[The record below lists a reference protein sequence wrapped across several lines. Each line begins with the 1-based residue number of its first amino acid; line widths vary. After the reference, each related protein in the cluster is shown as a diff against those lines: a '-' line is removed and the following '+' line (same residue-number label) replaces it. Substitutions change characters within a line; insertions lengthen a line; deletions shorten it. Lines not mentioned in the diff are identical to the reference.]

1 MSFLVGKMVGREWS
15 DHFPEPVTPGQA
27 EVLRIEGLT
36 RHPIYEDVSFTIHAG
51 EILGLAGLVG
61 SGRTKLCKALFGA
74 APYDSGT
81 ISIDRKPVRIRS
93 PRDALGLGIVYLS
106 EDRHNEGVIMS
117 LPIAKNVTL
126 PSRPL
131 HRPLGA
137 GAILEL
143 RREGRFVDDM
153 ITKVDVRT
161 WGRGQVVS
169 TLSGGSRRW
178 PSLNG

>member
-1 MSFLVGKMVGREWS
+1 
-15 DHFPEPVTPGQA
+15 
-27 EVLRIEGLT
+27 
-36 RHPIYEDVSFTIHAG
+36 
-51 EILGLAGLVG
+51 
-61 SGRTKLCKALFGA
+61 
-74 APYDSGT
+74 
-81 ISIDRKPVRIRS
+81 
-93 PRDALGLGIVYLS
+93 
-106 EDRHNEGVIMS
+106 MS

-126 PSRPL
+126 PILDRFTAPWA
-131 HRPLGA
+131 P

-169 TLSGGSRRW
+169 TLSGGSQRRW